1 MLLDDQFIAA
11 AQGDVEWLKH
21 CLDKSIIQ
29 YDCDGFT
36 PVHIA
41 AFHGQLKCLE
51 YLIEQYGC
59 NVDVLSI
66 TDWTPLLAAVNDS
79 NAKKSMDCF
88 KYLLER
94 GADISISNKD
104 GTTALHRAAQKNH
117 VEILK
122 YLLGL
127 GAKLHCKD
135 KDGYT
140 PADLA
145 KILANKECSR
155 ILEAA
160 KWHENKKYLAK
171 QMNQL
176 SIIKYQIIHG
186 QKRYTHIY
194 NEKDPTLGLK
204 ADVLKM
210 NETERQKSENE
221 TQAKPSK
228 KTSKKPVKYSKSTVK
243 KKRNAPA
250 SYKWN
255 YEKFTDKGAFQKYVP
270 NLKDEYPRDFYTQM
284 PKVPGANK
292 YYDGKHK
299 DISEIPENLLE
310 YLDMEFDIPNLP
322 NEIIAKALAKDSSL
336 YDRPIVFNC
345 KSVLDVQTK
354 LQPKDNKN
362 LKHEVGLHLSNDCS
376 SYSFINALQ
385 PETKMHLE
393 ESLGDKIIK
402 TPLKK
407 RSKTSTKPK
416 KTF

>member
-1 MLLDDQFIAA
+1 MSLDDQFIAA
-11 AQGDVEWLKH
+11 AQGDVEWLKE
-21 CLDKSIIQ
+21 CLDRSIIQ

-41 AFHGQLKCLE
+41 AFNGQLKCLK
-51 YLIEQYGC
+51 YLIEEYGC

-66 TDWTPLLAAVNDS
+66 SDWTPLLAAVNDS
-79 NAKKSMDCF
+79 NTQKSLDCL

-94 GADISISNKD
+94 GADISVSNKD
-104 GTTALHRAAQKNH
+104 GTTVLHRAAQKNH

-122 YLLGL
+122 YLLGR
-127 GAKLHCKD
+127 GAELNCKD

-140 PADLA
+140 PGDLA

-160 KWHENKKYLAK
+160 KWHENKKHLAK

-186 QKRYTHIY
+186 QRKYTNIY
-194 NEKDPTLGLK
+194 NEKDPTL
-204 ADVLKM
+204 

-221 TQAKPSK
+221 TQTKPSK
-228 KTSKKPVKYSKSTVK
+228 KPIKKTVKYSKSTVK
-243 KKRNAPA
+243 KKRSAPA

-255 YEKFTDKGAFQKYVP
+255 YEKSTEKGEFQKYIP
-270 NLKDEYPRDFYTQM
+270 NLNDEYPRDFYTQM

-299 DISEIPENLLE
+299 DTYEIPENLLE
-310 YLDMEFDIPNLP
+310 YLDMEFEVPDLP
-322 NEIIAKALAKDSSL
+322 REIIAKALSRDPSL
-336 YDRPIVFNC
+336 RDRPVVFNC
-345 KSVLDVQTK
+345 KNVLDVETK
-354 LQPKDNKN
+354 LQQKDNKN

-385 PETKMHLE
+385 PETKMRLE

-407 RSKTSTKPK
+407 KSKTSPK
-416 KTF
+416 QKNLFKSCLQI